1 MKYRKNTQR
10 TVEVFLIII
19 NRVSCVLTIIL
30 GMISMVS
37 EIFGVPALEKLLCD
51 LHIPLSVNAIIII
64 GCICAA
70 IWIVSCVLREKY
82 KL

>member
-10 TVEVFLIII
+10 MVENFLVAI
-19 NRVSCVLTIIL
+19 NRVSCALTIIL
-30 GMISMVS
+30 GIISVVF

-51 LHIPLSVNAIIII
+51 LHITLSVNAIIII
-64 GCICAA
+64 GCICAV

>member
-1 MKYRKNTQR
+1 MKYRKNAKSI
-10 TVEVFLIII
+10 VEIFLVAI
-19 NRVSCVLTIIL
+19 NRISCVLTIIL
-30 GMISMVS
+30 GIISVVS

-51 LHIPLSVNAIIII
+51 LHITLSVNAIIII